1 MLEGGALQLNLTSY
15 EGDQEEGRAAQHV
28 VRFDFEKDGTLR
40 DRVWTLKGTERTLML
55 DVHHKKLEPNK
66 D

>member
-1 MLEGGALQLNLTSY
+1 MKTAEDLT
-15 EGDQEEGRAAQHV
+15 GFLPLV

-40 DRVWTLKGTERTLML
+40 DRVWSLEGTERTLRL
-55 DVHHKKLEPNK
+55 DVLHKKLERKK